1 MVRLTAENRRWWI
14 LATMT
19 GALFRNR
26 NFSADNAVLG
36 LVQFV
41 LTGLTVFGA
50 IYVQELLGFGPIAA
64 GVSLLPVMV
73 PLLLLAPVAGRLYDR
88 IGPRGLVAAG
98 AALLCAGLMWT
109 ATLLARLE
117 YVWLLPGYVII
128 GAGIAL
134 VMTPAS
140 TDAMNTAPA
149 ALRGQAQGVVQTL
162 RQAGG
167 TVGLAVMGTA
177 VAGVERSH
185 GSLVSGISSALYIGG
200 GAVFAGAVVAWA
212 LLRYQPAADAPA
224 TRGPAAAAGASPAAV
239 RSTPSGAT
247 VN

>member
-64 GVSLLPVMV
+64 GLSVLPVMV
-73 PLLLLAPVAGRLYDR
+73 PLLLARGAGQLCGS

-98 AALLCAGLMWT
+98 AAQLGAGRLT
-109 ATLLARLE
+109 NFASKVGASASDRAHVPAEVQGDLVLLAN
-117 YVWLLPGYVII
+117 LLR
-128 GAGIAL
+128 A
-134 VMTPAS
+134 TF
-140 TDAMNTAPA
+140 N
-149 ALRGQAQGVVQTL
+149 
-162 RQAGG
+162 
-167 TVGLAVMGTA
+167 AVKD
-177 VAGVERSH
+177 
-185 GSLVSGISSALYIGG
+185 SLISGISIALCIRGG
-200 GAVFAGAVVAWA
+200 MVLAVAVVAWA
-212 LLRYQPAADAPA
+212 LLRHLPAADAPA
-224 TRGPAAAAGASPAAV
+224 TRGLAVAGASPAAV
-239 RSTPSGAT
+239 RNTPSGAT